1 MLAEYFDLVV
11 YILKN
16 LLLMLRDEAIES
28 FLGVSVIGCIVTAM
42 CIIIVIRALIN
53 PVGLGSGIIGFENAV
68 TYKSDR
74 DYRSAV
80 RDARVHN
87 NSISGGDKH
96 G

>member
-1 MLAEYFDLVV
+1 MLSEYFDLVV

-53 PVGLGSGIIGFENAV
+53 PVGLGSGIIGFEN
-68 TYKSDR
+68 TINSKD
-74 DYRSAV
+74 
-80 RDARVHN
+80 N
-87 NSISGGDKH
+87 NNG
-96 G
+96 